1 MEKMIKWGVLLL
13 DNKDIEKNKLILK
26 ELLLKLKMLKEM
38 KMNNSNNVKNMKKG
52 LVSNIQKYNKMNN
65 WKSQVY
71 KFNKTELMNTM
82 NLDKLVKSLMKMMM
96 TLKLYVMLSTKE
108 NENTSKKM
116 ERSMLISDMMMKHKL
131 NKVMMKFYYNIGNK
145 KLNSNNKYYMSSMN
159 IWLNTLTSGVKNN
172 GLNNLL
178 SNYYNKEV
186 EMQPMYLKY
195 NYLNSNIFMSSMKKE
210 LQKNRKFNL
219 QGRYNSNL
227 INTIPVLNN
236 KNMALNYI
244 KQNKMMFNNELNKSM
259 QYLNNNLNLLNKN
272 NNNNMNMKSMYNI
285 KNNNQ
290 LFSQL
295 LFKNIMGWSLLMKGR
310 LMSSGV
316 NRTTKMLLSKGTFM
330 NSMSNTSNLFHN
342 VYKLNSTKVN
352 LTQTNSSYNYM
363 KYGKMGLKLKLNTM

>member
-1 MEKMIKWGVLLL
+1 MEKIIKWGVLLL

-26 ELLLKLKMLKEM
+26 ELLLKLKILKEI
-38 KMNNSNNVKNMKKG
+38 KINNSNNVKNIKKG
-52 LVSNIQKYNKMNN
+52 LVSNIQKYNKINN

-71 KFNKTELMNTM
+71 KFNKTELINTI
-82 NLDKLVKSLMKMMM
+82 NLDKLVKSLIKMII
-96 TLKLYVMLSTKE
+96 TLKLYVILSTKE
-108 NENTSKKM
+108 NENTSKKI
-116 ERSMLISDMMMKHKL
+116 ERSILISDIIIKHKL
-131 NKVMMKFYYNIGNK
+131 NKVIIKFYYNIGNK
-145 KLNSNNKYYMSSMN
+145 KLNSNNKYYISSIN

-186 EMQPMYLKY
+186 EIQPIYLKY
-195 NYLNSNIFMSSMKKE
+195 NYLNSNIFMSSIKKE

-236 KNMALNYI
+236 KNIALNYI
-244 KQNKMMFNNELNKSM
+244 KQNKIIFNNELNKSI

-272 NNNNMNMKSMYNI
+272 NNNINIKSIYNI

-295 LFKNIMGWSLLMKGR
+295 LFKNIIGWSLLIKGR
-310 LMSSGV
+310 LISSGV
-316 NRTTKMLLSKGTFM
+316 NRTTKILLSKGTFI
-330 NSMSNTSNLFHN
+330 NSISNTSNLFHN

-352 LTQTNSSYNYM
+352 LTQTNSSYNYI
-363 KYGKMGLKLKLNTM
+363 KYGKIGLKLKLNTI

>member
-1 MEKMIKWGVLLL
+1 MEKIIKWGVLLL

-26 ELLLKLKMLKEM
+26 ELLLKLKILKEI
-38 KMNNSNNVKNMKKG
+38 KINNSNNVKNIKKG
-52 LVSNIQKYNKMNN
+52 LVSNIQKYNKINN

-71 KFNKTELMNTM
+71 KFNKTELINTI
-82 NLDKLVKSLMKMMM
+82 NLDKLVKSLIKMII
-96 TLKLYVMLSTKE
+96 TLKLYVILSTKE
-108 NENTSKKM
+108 NENTSKKI
-116 ERSMLISDMMMKHKL
+116 ERSILISDIIIKHKL
-131 NKVMMKFYYNIGNK
+131 NKVIIKFYYNIGNK
-145 KLNSNNKYYMSSMN
+145 KLNSNNKYYISSIN

-186 EMQPMYLKY
+186 EIQPIYLKY
-195 NYLNSNIFMSSMKKE
+195 NYLNSNIFMSSIKKE

-236 KNMALNYI
+236 KNIALNYI
-244 KQNKMMFNNELNKSM
+244 KQNKIIFNNELNKSI

-272 NNNNMNMKSMYNI
+272 NNNNINIKSIYNI

-295 LFKNIMGWSLLMKGR
+295 LFKNIIGWSLLIKGR
-310 LMSSGV
+310 LISSGV
-316 NRTTKMLLSKGTFM
+316 NRTTKILLSKGTFI
-330 NSMSNTSNLFHN
+330 NSISNTSNLFHN

-352 LTQTNSSYNYM
+352 LTQTNSSYNYI
-363 KYGKMGLKLKLNTM
+363 KYGKIGLKLKLNTI